1 MESEG
6 VPMKSLKEL
15 YEKPYSL
22 MMQFQSADFITVS
35 EGEIPDDMGDGDEGN
50 AGNQGW

>member
-6 VPMKSLKEL
+6 IPMKSLKEL
-15 YEKPYSL
+15 YERPYSL
-22 MMQFQSADFITVS
+22 MMQFQSADFITSS
-35 EGEIPDDMGDGDEGN
+35 EEIPDMGDGDEGD

>member
-1 MESEG
+1 
-6 VPMKSLKEL
+6 MKSLKEL

-22 MMQFQSADFITVS
+22 MMQFQSADFITAS
-35 EGEIPDDMGDGDEGN
+35 DEIPDEDLGNGDEAD